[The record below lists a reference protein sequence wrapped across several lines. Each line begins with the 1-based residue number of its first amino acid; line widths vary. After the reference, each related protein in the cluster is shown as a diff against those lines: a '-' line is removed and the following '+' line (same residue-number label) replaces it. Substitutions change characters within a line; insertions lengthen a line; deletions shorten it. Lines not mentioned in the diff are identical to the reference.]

1 MAKLMK
7 CSVVYEG
14 CQFFAF
20 FYDFEE
26 IDNFI
31 DECRECN
38 GEVTI
43 DILGFVGIEEILV
56 DNDITNDAEMY
67 ELAAMCVYSEEE
79 RKGKKFTEL
88 EEMLK
93 ADGFVPL

>member
-1 MAKLMK
+1 MSKKLMK
-7 CSVVYEG
+7 CSVVNEG
-14 CQFFAF
+14 RQFFTF

-26 IDNFI
+26 LNNYI
-31 DECRECN
+31 DECREY
-38 GEVTI
+38 EEDVTV
-43 DILGFVGIEEILV
+43 DILGLVGIEEILT

-93 ADGFVPL
+93 ADGFC